1 MHTAPGSPL
10 RWRRWLGTARLLLLA
25 QERRESGGAAPER
38 QRRHLDLGA
47 LGLLLAC
54 GPWLLVFAWRG
65 VWLPALLC
73 GLGVLLGLALVL
85 CAQRGRF
92 RLGAL
97 LLYGGVWAT
106 VAAIGL
112 WVDRPVD
119 ALPRGVQFMLLPL
132 YLARP
137 VLLADLRPL
146 WRALAGLLTLV
157 LFVLLCALPDTGTGV
172 PPLSHGERLIG
183 LWLSLAGA
191 ALLTQNLVRAGAA
204 QARVRQGLALELAQA
219 IAQDQLSLQ
228 LQPQC
233 DENGRLVGLE
243 ALLRWPHPQR
253 GLLRP
258 AQFLPLAEREGL
270 MVPLGLWVLRQAAA
284 LARQWQGHPQL
295 GAVPIGINLSL
306 LQVQDAVARQRLL
319 EQLAALELPPGRLRL
334 ELAEPV
340 FAAHP
345 QTLEAVLEGAQALGM
360 GGVLEHFGAGW
371 SALTSLAHL
380 PLEQLKIDRQFVQAL
395 DPGAAARDSIA
406 QAVVQLGQ
414 RLGLEVVAAGVET
427 AAQQEALRQ
436 LGCTRFQGHWIGLPM
451 NPVALQQWA
460 EAAR

>member
-1 MHTAPGSPL
+1 MQPAAASPP

-25 QERRESGGAAPER
+25 QERRDAAPPDPER
-38 QRRHLDLGA
+38 RRRQVNLGA

-54 GPWLLVFAWRG
+54 TPWLLYFAWQG
-65 VWLPALLC
+65 LGLPALFS
-73 GLGVLLGLALVL
+73 GLGALLGLTLAL
-85 CAQRGRF
+85 CARRGRF
-92 RLGAL
+92 GLAAL
-97 LLYGGVWAT
+97 LLYGGVWVT
-106 VAAIGL
+106 VGAIGL

-132 YLARP
+132 FLARP
-137 VLLADLRPL
+137 VLLAGQRPL
-146 WRALAGLLTLV
+146 WRPLTGLVTLA
-157 LFVLLCALPDTGTGV
+157 LFVLLCGLPDVGSGP
-172 PPLSHGERLIG
+172 PPLSHAERITG
-183 LWLSLAGA
+183 LWLSLVGA

-204 QARVRQGLALELAQA
+204 EARVRQGLALELAQA

-233 DENGRLVGLE
+233 DEGGRLVGLE
-243 ALLRWPHPQR
+243 ALLRWPHPQQ

-270 MVPLGLWVLRQAAA
+270 MVPLGLWVLRRAGA
-284 LARQWQGHPQL
+284 LARQWQAHPQL
-295 GAVPIGINLSL
+295 GRVPIALNLSL
-306 LQVQDAVARQRLL
+306 LQVQDAAARQRLL
-319 EQLAALELPPGRLRL
+319 EQLSALELPAGRLRL
-334 ELAEPV
+334 ELTEPV

-345 QTLEAVLEGAQALGM
+345 QTLEAVLDGARALGV
-360 GGVLEHFGAGW
+360 GGALEHFGAGW

-380 PLEQLKIDRQFVQAL
+380 PLDQLKIDRQFVQAL
-395 DPGAAARDSIA
+395 APAGAQHDTIA

-427 AAQQEALRQ
+427 AAQLEALRQ
-436 LGCTRFQGHWIGLPM
+436 LGCTRFQGHWIGMPM
-451 NPVALQQWA
+451 NPAALQQWA